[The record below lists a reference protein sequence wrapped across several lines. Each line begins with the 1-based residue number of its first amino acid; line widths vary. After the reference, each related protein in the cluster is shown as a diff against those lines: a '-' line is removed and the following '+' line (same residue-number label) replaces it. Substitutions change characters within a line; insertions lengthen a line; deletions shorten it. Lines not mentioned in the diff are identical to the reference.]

1 MVLFTKQKQSYR
13 CRKETYSYQ
22 RGKERWGG
30 IKWEIGI
37 DICTLPYIEWITT
50 KALLYSTGS
59 STQQSVMAYMGK
71 ESLKKKVGYMHMYN
85 ICCTVETNTTLQIS
99 DTPTQI

>member
-1 MVLFTKQKQSYR
+1 M
-13 CRKETYSYQ
+13 
-22 RGKERWGG
+22 GG

-59 STQQSVMAYMGK
+59 STQKSVMAYMGK
-71 ESLKKKVGYMHMYN
+71 ESLKKVGYMHTYN

-99 DTPTQI
+99 DTPTQISKINCSKPDIKNTFKIFRKNN